1 MESFYKNPK
10 NIGMSVSE
18 NYQVKRKNKL
28 KIEKEKNDQF
38 LTEQSDS
45 EAIFL

>member
-1 MESFYKNPK
+1 
-10 NIGMSVSE
+10 MSVSE